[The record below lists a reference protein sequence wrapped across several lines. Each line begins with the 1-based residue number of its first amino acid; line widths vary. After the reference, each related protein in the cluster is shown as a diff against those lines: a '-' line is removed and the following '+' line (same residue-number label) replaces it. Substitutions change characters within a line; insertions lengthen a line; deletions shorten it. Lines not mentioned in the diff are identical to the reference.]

1 MAGCCIDLLCLIMS
15 YALHEQICHRQ
26 YAAAFLVQSVVVAA
40 CLFPQGVDVY
50 VVDVDTCSEVYATPQ
65 FIVEDQVAR
74 GRSYL
79 PGKIILE
86 SDILLLHSRIPG
98 QMQSPLDVGSDAGVV
113 SERIARAET
122 GGQFVDAHFR
132 IATFQ
137 HHLGSLIAVRR
148 VDEFQLSYEKPTEAR
163 EHEVGTRYERR
174 GYSAV
179 CVTRIRRDLLDIV
192 VWCGV

>member
-1 MAGCCIDLLCLIMS
+1 MIS
-15 YALHEQICHRQ
+15 ALHKQICHRQ
-26 YAAAFLVQSVVVAA
+26 DSAAFLVQSVVVAA
-40 CLFPQGVDVY
+40 CLFPHGVDAY

-98 QMQSPLDVGSDAGVV
+98 QVQSALYVGPDAAVV

-122 GGQFVDAHFR
+122 CGQFVGAHFR
-132 IATFQ
+132 MATFH
-137 HHLGSLIAVRR
+137 HHLGSFIAVGR
-148 VDEFQLSYEKPTEAR
+148 VAEFQLSHEKPAEAR
-163 EHEVGTRYERR
+163 EHEVGARYECR
-174 GYSAV
+174 GNSTV
-179 CVTRIRRDLLDIV
+179 RVTRIRRDMLDIV
-192 VWCGV
+192 VRCGV